1 MAAGLAVRTLLVVQC
16 PTMSDALNEFL
27 QQFKTVAPAI
37 IDSYFVVDTE
47 LKIVDF
53 NRAFYAML
61 PRQIARGLKGRK
73 CFEVVELNVC
83 ENNCIAKQCWEA
95 AKQVRLDEITGT
107 VIGDAEATK
116 MRFILSAVPI
126 TDANGTNIGAL
137 EIQRNVTVEAN
148 VQEKYQEMLE
158 NEAMERERLA
168 TQIRVRTKELLTTN
182 HLLLKTQKELLSY
195 KKGLMI

>member
-1 MAAGLAVRTLLVVQC
+1 
-16 PTMSDALNEFL
+16 MSDALNDFL

-73 CFEVVELNVC
+73 CFEVIELNVC
-83 ENNCIAKQCWEA
+83 NDACIAKQCWEES
-95 AKQVRLDEITGT
+95 KQVRLDEITGT

-126 TDANGTNIGAL
+126 TDANGTHIGAL

-168 TQIRVRTKELLTTN
+168 TQIRVRTKELLSTN

>member
-1 MAAGLAVRTLLVVQC
+1 MGY
-16 PTMSDALNEFL
+16 MSDALNTFL

-37 IDSYFVVDTE
+37 VDSYFVVDTE

-61 PRQIARGLKGRK
+61 PRQIARGLKGKK
-73 CFEVVELNVC
+73 CFEVLELNVC
-83 ENNCIAKQCWEA
+83 SDNCIAKQCWA
-95 AKQVRLDEITGT
+95 TSKQVRLDEITGT
-107 VIGDAEATK
+107 IIGDAEAAK

-126 TDANGTNIGAL
+126 TDASGAHIGAL
-137 EIQRNVTVEAN
+137 EIQRDVTVEAN

-168 TQIRVRTKELLTTN
+168 TLIRMRTKELLSTN
-182 HLLLKTQKELLSY
+182 HLLLKAQKELLSY